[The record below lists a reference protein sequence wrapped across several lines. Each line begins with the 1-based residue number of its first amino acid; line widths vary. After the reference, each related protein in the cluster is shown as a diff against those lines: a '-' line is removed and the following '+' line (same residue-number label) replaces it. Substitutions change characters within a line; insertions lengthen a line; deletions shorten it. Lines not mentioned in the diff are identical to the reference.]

1 MYMLDRESCRYG
13 YVYARLGTTLPVRL
27 VIGKLGFWGLEI
39 ELFYGV
45 HYVHTK
51 REVLQFPI
59 IQAEPETEKSQL
71 EVGGNIHGIFDLGPG
86 SFSLEA
92 VFVSSQ
98 PGTKCEEDDGYL
110 IFFVDDENTGQ
121 PSDGFGA
128 GRGYRRRPG
137 GRMMGGRGRRGFG
150 SEVENSVGTEF
161 GTNELGYTTC
171 VNPPSL
177 TQELFVVHQWRFF
190 KHILHGDNQNVSS
203 SNLNN
208 QYNAYLWKFLFS
220 GTSEKEAKEIL
231 KVL

>member
-1 MYMLDRESCRYG
+1 M
-13 YVYARLGTTLPVRL
+13 RL

-39 ELFYGV
+39 GLFYGV
-45 HYVHTK
+45 HYVYTK

-92 VFVSSQ
+92 VFVPSQ
-98 PGTKCEEDDGYL
+98 PGTECEEDDGYL

-128 GRGYRRRPG
+128 GRGYRRGLG
-137 GRMMGGRGRRGFG
+137 GRMMGGRGGRGFG
-150 SEVENSVGTEF
+150 WGGGLERKTPPP
-161 GTNELGYTTC
+161 GYVC
-171 VNPPSL
+171 HRCKVP
-177 TQELFVVHQWRFF
+177 
-190 KHILHGDNQNVSS
+190 G
-203 SNLNN
+203 NLNN